1 MDGVVRIKRNGMST
15 ADIIATV
22 GISIL
27 LIAFIL
33 NSRKLIAA
41 DKNLYNLLNIIG
53 AALCG
58 YSAYLIS
65 FYPFVVLETVW
76 AMVAM
81 ISIVKGVSR
90 ETSARNSKL

>member
-1 MDGVVRIKRNGMST
+1 MSL
-15 ADIIATV
+15 ADVIATI

-27 LIAFIL
+27 LFAFIL
-33 NSRKLIAA
+33 NSRKVISA
-41 DKNLYNLLNIIG
+41 DKLLYNILNIIG

-76 AMVAM
+76 VLVALLAL
-81 ISIVKGVSR
+81 IRSVSR
-90 ETSARNSKL
+90 ETPISN